1 MKAAHLFCLIVCLLL
16 TAFVH
21 AKETQ
26 DPLKNAKMKQAVM
39 KDIKKVCS
47 PQGKQTD
54 TQWQAMILSSEGNK
68 LLIKNAV
75 LAMERDN
82 LDGYWEAVG
91 KVDCMEDY

>member
-1 MKAAHLFCLIVCLLL
+1 MKAAHLFCLVICLLFA
-16 TAFVH
+16 AFVH
-21 AKETQ
+21 ANETQ
-26 DPLKNAKMKQAVM
+26 DPVKTEKIRQAVM

-54 TQWQAMILSSEGNK
+54 KEWQAMIMSSEANK
-68 LLIKNAV
+68 LLVKNAV

-82 LDGYWEAVG
+82 LDNYWEAVD

>member
-1 MKAAHLFCLIVCLLL
+1 MKVAHLFCLVVCLLFA
-16 TAFVH
+16 AFAH
-21 AKETQ
+21 AKETR
-26 DPLKNAKMKQAVM
+26 DPAKDEKIKQVVM

-47 PQGKQTD
+47 PQSKQTD
-54 TQWQAMILSSEGNK
+54 KQWQTMILSSEANK

-82 LDGYWEAVG
+82 LDNYWEAVG